1 MKGVIGLSEQMY
13 LLQYLVMSLD
23 GLSTGIMMEIL
34 YRKSYP
40 KRGFLLGRIISYWL
54 LALVICFPSYIL
66 HYKIWTMLN
75 LAANIA
81 GVVFLNVYYYRSSV
95 KEALLSFSSTMSVRL
110 LLN

>member
-40 KRGFLLGRIISYWL
+40 KRG
-54 LALVICFPSYIL
+54 CFPPPP
-66 HYKIWTMLN
+66 
-75 LAANIA
+75 AADP
-81 GVVFLNVYYYRSSV
+81 RS
-95 KEALLSFSSTMSVRL
+95 
-110 LLN
+110 